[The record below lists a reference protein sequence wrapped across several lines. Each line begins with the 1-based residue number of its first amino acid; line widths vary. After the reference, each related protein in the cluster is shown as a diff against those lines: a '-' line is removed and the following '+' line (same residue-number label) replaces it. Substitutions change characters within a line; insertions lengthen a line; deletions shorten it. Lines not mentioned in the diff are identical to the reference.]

1 MESKAGSIIVLSGGT
16 SSRFGADKSQAMLGH
31 QQLIHHILTGIP
43 KEFEIIIVGAD
54 PLFTPASYRC
64 VQENPVGG
72 GPVAGIAA
80 ALELC
85 ESEIVGVLAT
95 DMPFAGAHMIHL
107 LSAMTS
113 QDDAIMFVDSKGFKQ
128 PLAALYRR
136 ESLENALSKTG
147 NPHGASMR
155 TLISDLKIHEVH
167 MSPEI
172 EKAMIDVDT
181 PHDLVVAMEYLAK
194 L

>member
-54 PLFTPASYRC
+54 PLFTLASYRC

-113 QDDAIMFVDSKGFKQ
+113 HDDAIMFVDSKGFKQ

-136 ESLENALSKTG
+136 EALENALSKIG

-155 TLISDLKIHEVH
+155 TLISHLNIHEIP

>member
-54 PLFTPASYRC
+54 PLFTPAFYRC
-64 VQENPVGG
+64 IQENPVGG

-113 QDDAIMFVDSKGFKQ
+113 YDDAIMFVDSKGFKQ

-136 ESLENALSKTG
+136 EALENALSTIG
-147 NPHGASMR
+147 NSHGASMR
-155 TLISDLKIHEVH
+155 TLISHLKIHEVQ

-172 EKAMIDVDT
+172 EKAMIDIDT
-181 PHDLVVAMEYLAK
+181 PHDLMVAMEYLAK
-194 L
+194 I

>member
-31 QQLIHHILTGIP
+31 QQLIHYILTGIP

-54 PLFTPASYRC
+54 PLFTLASYRC

-113 QDDAIMFVDSKGFKQ
+113 HDDAIIFVDSEGFKQ

-136 ESLENALSKTG
+136 EGLETALSKIG

-155 TLISDLKIHEVH
+155 TLISHLNIHEIP

>member
-54 PLFTPASYRC
+54 PLFTLASYRC

-113 QDDAIMFVDSKGFKQ
+113 HDDAIMFVDSKGFKQ

-136 ESLENALSKTG
+136 ESLENALSKIG
-147 NPHGASMR
+147 NSHGASMR
-155 TLISDLKIHEVH
+155 TLISDLNIHEVH

-181 PHDLVVAMEYLAK
+181 PDDLVVAMEYLAK

>member
-16 SSRFGADKSQAMLGH
+16 SSRFGADKSQAILGH
-31 QQLIHHILTGIP
+31 QQLIHHILAGIP

-64 VQENPVGG
+64 VQESPPSG

-113 QDDAIMFVDSKGFKQ
+113 HDDAIMFVDSKGFKQ

-136 ESLENALSKTG
+136 EALENALSTIG
-147 NPHGASMR
+147 NSHGASMH
-155 TLISDLKIHEVH
+155 TLISHLKIHEVQ

-181 PHDLVVAMEYLAK
+181 PDDLVVALEYLAK

>member
-16 SSRFGADKSQAMLGH
+16 SSRFGADKSQAILGH
-31 QQLIHHILTGIP
+31 QQLIHHILASVP
-43 KEFEIIIVGAD
+43 EEFEIIVVGAD
-54 PLFTPASYRC
+54 PFFSGAPYRC
-64 VQENPVGG
+64 VQESPVGG

-95 DMPFAGAHMIHL
+95 DMPFAGAHMVHL
-107 LSAMTS
+107 LSAITS
-113 QDDAIMFVDSKGFKQ
+113 HDDAIMYVDSKGYRQ

-136 ESLENALSKTG
+136 EALEKVLFTMG

-155 TLISDLKIHEVH
+155 TLISHLNIHEIH
-167 MSPEI
+167 MNPEI

>member
-54 PLFTPASYRC
+54 PLFTPAFYRC
-64 VQENPVGG
+64 IQENPVGG

-113 QDDAIMFVDSKGFKQ
+113 HDDAIMFVDSIGFKQ

-136 ESLENALSKTG
+136 EALKNALSKIG
-147 NPHGASMR
+147 NSHGASMR
-155 TLISDLKIHEVH
+155 TLISGLNIHEVQ

-172 EKAMIDVDT
+172 EKAMIDIDT
-181 PHDLVVAMEYLAK
+181 PDDLVVAMEYLAK

>member
-16 SSRFGADKSQAMLGH
+16 SSRFGADKSQAILGH

-43 KEFEIIIVGAD
+43 KEFEIIIVGTD

-85 ESEIVGVLAT
+85 ESDIVGVLAT

-113 QDDAIMFVDSKGFKQ
+113 QDDAIMFIDSKGFRQ

-136 ESLENALSKTG
+136 EALENALSKIG

-155 TLISDLKIHEVH
+155 TLISGLNIHEVH
-167 MSPEI
+167 MSPDI

-181 PHDLVVAMEYLAK
+181 PDDLVVAMEYLAK

>member
-64 VQENPVGG
+64 VQESPAGG

-107 LSAMTS
+107 LSAITS
-113 QDDAIMFVDSKGFKQ
+113 HDDAIMFVDSKGFKQ

-136 ESLENALSKTG
+136 EALENALSTIG

-155 TLISDLKIHEVH
+155 TLISGLNIHEVQ

-172 EKAMIDVDT
+172 EKAMIDIDT
-181 PHDLVVAMEYLAK
+181 PEDLVVAMEYLAK

>member
-54 PLFTPASYRC
+54 PLFTPASYC
-64 VQENPVGG
+64 CIQENPVGG

-113 QDDAIMFVDSKGFKQ
+113 HDDAIIFVDSEGFKQ

-136 ESLENALSKTG
+136 EGLETALSKIG

-155 TLISDLKIHEVH
+155 TLISHLNIHEIP

>member
-54 PLFTPASYRC
+54 PLFTPAFYRC
-64 VQENPVGG
+64 IQENPVGG

-113 QDDAIMFVDSKGFKQ
+113 HDDAIMFVDSKGFKQ

-136 ESLENALSKTG
+136 ESLENALTKIG

-155 TLISDLKIHEVH
+155 TLISDLNIHEVH

-181 PHDLVVAMEYLAK
+181 PEDLVVAMEYLAK

>member
-16 SSRFGADKSQAMLGH
+16 SSRFGADKSQAILGH

-64 VQENPVGG
+64 VQESPAGG

-113 QDDAIMFVDSKGFKQ
+113 HDDAIMFVDSKGFKQ
-128 PLAALYRR
+128 SLAALYRR
-136 ESLENALSKTG
+136 EALENALTKIG

-155 TLISDLKIHEVH
+155 TLISDLNIHEVH

>member
-54 PLFTPASYRC
+54 PLFTLASYRC
-64 VQENPVGG
+64 VLENPVGG

-113 QDDAIMFVDSKGFKQ
+113 HDDAIIFVDSEGFKQ

-136 ESLENALSKTG
+136 EGLETALSKIG

-155 TLISDLKIHEVH
+155 TLISHLNIHEIP

>member
-1 MESKAGSIIVLSGGT
+1 MESRAGSIIVLSGGT
-16 SSRFGADKSQAMLGH
+16 SSRFGADKSQAILGH
-31 QQLIHHILTGIP
+31 QQLIHHILAGIP

-64 VQENPVGG
+64 VQESPAGG

-113 QDDAIMFVDSKGFKQ
+113 YDDAIMFVDSKGFKQ

-136 ESLENALSKTG
+136 EALENALSTIG

-155 TLISDLKIHEVH
+155 TLISHLKIHEVQ

-172 EKAMIDVDT
+172 EKAMIDIDT
-181 PHDLVVAMEYLAK
+181 PHDLMVAMEYLAK
-194 L
+194 I

>member
-64 VQENPVGG
+64 VQESPAGG

-107 LSAMTS
+107 LSAITS
-113 QDDAIMFVDSKGFKQ
+113 HDDAIMFVDSKGFKQ

-136 ESLENALSKTG
+136 EALENALSTIG

-155 TLISDLKIHEVH
+155 TLISHLKIHEVQ

-172 EKAMIDVDT
+172 EKAMIDIDT
-181 PHDLVVAMEYLAK
+181 PHDLMVAKEYLAK
-194 L
+194 I

>member
-54 PLFTPASYRC
+54 PLFTPASYHC
-64 VQENPVGG
+64 VHESPVGG

-113 QDDAIMFVDSKGFKQ
+113 YDDAIMFVDSKGFKQ

-136 ESLENALSKTG
+136 ESLENALTKIG

-155 TLISDLKIHEVH
+155 TLISDLNIHEVH

-181 PHDLVVAMEYLAK
+181 PEDLVVAMEYLAK

>member
-54 PLFTPASYRC
+54 PLFTPAFYRC
-64 VQENPVGG
+64 IQENPVGG

-95 DMPFAGAHMIHL
+95 DMPFAGAQMIHL

-113 QDDAIMFVDSKGFKQ
+113 HDDAIMFVDSKGFKQ

-136 ESLENALSKTG
+136 EALENALSKIG

-155 TLISDLKIHEVH
+155 TLISGLNIHEVQ

-172 EKAMIDVDT
+172 EKAMIDIDT
-181 PHDLVVAMEYLAK
+181 PEDLVVAMEYLAK

>member
-16 SSRFGADKSQAMLGH
+16 SSRFGADKSQAILGH
-31 QQLIHHILTGIP
+31 QQLIHHILAGVP

-64 VQENPVGG
+64 VQESPAGG

-113 QDDAIMFVDSKGFKQ
+113 YDDAIMFVDSKGFKQ

-136 ESLENALSKTG
+136 EALENALSTIG
-147 NPHGASMR
+147 NSHGASMR
-155 TLISDLKIHEVH
+155 TLISHLKIHEVQ

-172 EKAMIDVDT
+172 EKAMIDIDT
-181 PHDLVVAMEYLAK
+181 PHDLMVAMEYLAK
-194 L
+194 I

>member
-1 MESKAGSIIVLSGGT
+1 MGSKAGSIIVLSGGT
-16 SSRFGADKSQAMLGH
+16 SSRFGADKSQAILGH
-31 QQLIHHILTGIP
+31 QQLIQHILASIP

-54 PLFTPASYRC
+54 PLFADTPYRC
-64 VQENPVGG
+64 VQESPVGG
-72 GPVAGIAA
+72 GPVAGIGA

-107 LSAMTS
+107 ISAMTS
-113 QDDAIMFVDSKGFKQ
+113 IDEAIMYVDSKGYQQ

-136 ESLENALSKTG
+136 DALENALSKIG

-155 TLISDLKIHEVH
+155 TLIAHLNIHEIH

-194 L
+194 I

>member
-136 ESLENALSKTG
+136 ESLENALSKIG

>member
-1 MESKAGSIIVLSGGT
+1 
-16 SSRFGADKSQAMLGH
+16 LGH

-54 PLFTPASYRC
+54 PLFTLASYRC

-113 QDDAIMFVDSKGFKQ
+113 HDDAIIFVDSEGFKQ

-136 ESLENALSKTG
+136 EGLETALSKIG

-155 TLISDLKIHEVH
+155 TLISHLNIHEIP

>member
-1 MESKAGSIIVLSGGT
+1 MESKAGSIIILSGGT
-16 SSRFGADKSQAMLGH
+16 SSRFGTDKSQAMLGH

-43 KEFEIIIVGAD
+43 KEFEIIVVGAD
-54 PLFTPASYRC
+54 PLFPEIAYRC
-64 VQENPVGG
+64 VRENPVGG

-113 QDDAIMFVDSKGFKQ
+113 HDDAIMYLDSQGYKQ

-136 ESLENALSKTG
+136 ESLENALSIIG

-155 TLISDLKIHEVH
+155 TLISHLNIHEIH

-194 L
+194 I

>member
-54 PLFTPASYRC
+54 PLFTLASYRC

-136 ESLENALSKTG
+136 ESLENALSKIG

-155 TLISDLKIHEVH
+155 TLISDLNIHEVH

-181 PHDLVVAMEYLAK
+181 PDDLVVAMEYLAK

>member
-1 MESKAGSIIVLSGGT
+1 MESRAGSIIVLSGGT
-16 SSRFGADKSQAMLGH
+16 SSRFGADKSQAILGH
-31 QQLIHHILTGIP
+31 QQLIHHILAGIP

-54 PLFTPASYRC
+54 PLFTLASYRC
-64 VQENPVGG
+64 VQESPAGG

-80 ALELC
+80 ALQLC

-107 LSAMTS
+107 LSAITS
-113 QDDAIMFVDSKGFKQ
+113 HDDAIMFVDSKGFKQ

-136 ESLENALSKTG
+136 EALENALSTIG

-155 TLISDLKIHEVH
+155 TLISHLKIHEVQ

-172 EKAMIDVDT
+172 EMAMIDIDT
-181 PHDLVVAMEYLAK
+181 PHDLMVAMEYLAK
-194 L
+194 I

>member
-16 SSRFGADKSQAMLGH
+16 SSRFGADKSQAILGN

-64 VQENPVGG
+64 VQESPAGG

-113 QDDAIMFVDSKGFKQ
+113 YDDAIIFVDSKGFKQ

-136 ESLENALSKTG
+136 EALENALSTIG
-147 NPHGASMR
+147 NSHGASMR
-155 TLISDLKIHEVH
+155 TLISHLKIHEVQ

-172 EKAMIDVDT
+172 EKAMIDIDT
-181 PHDLVVAMEYLAK
+181 PHDLMVAMEYLAK
-194 L
+194 I

>member
-64 VQENPVGG
+64 IQENPVGG

-113 QDDAIMFVDSKGFKQ
+113 HDDAIMFVDSKGFKQ

-136 ESLENALSKTG
+136 ESLENALSKIG

-155 TLISDLKIHEVH
+155 TLISDLIIHEVH

-181 PHDLVVAMEYLAK
+181 PDDLVVAMEYLAK

>member
-54 PLFTPASYRC
+54 PVFTPASYRC
-64 VQENPVGG
+64 LQENPVGG

-113 QDDAIMFVDSKGFKQ
+113 QDDAIMFIDSKGFRQ

-136 ESLENALSKTG
+136 EALENALSKIG

-155 TLISDLKIHEVH
+155 TLISGLNIHEVH
-167 MSPEI
+167 MSPDI

-181 PHDLVVAMEYLAK
+181 PDDLVVAMEYLAK

>member
-1 MESKAGSIIVLSGGT
+1 MESRAGSIIVLSGGT
-16 SSRFGADKSQAMLGH
+16 SSRFGADKSQAILGH

-54 PLFTPASYRC
+54 PLFTPASYHC
-64 VQENPVGG
+64 VHESPVGG

-113 QDDAIMFVDSKGFKQ
+113 HDDAIMFVDSKGFKQ

-136 ESLENALSKTG
+136 EALENALSTIG

-155 TLISDLKIHEVH
+155 TLISHLKIHEVQ

-172 EKAMIDVDT
+172 EMAMIDVDT

-194 L
+194 K

>member
-54 PLFTPASYRC
+54 PLFTQASYRC
-64 VQENPVGG
+64 VKESPAGG

-113 QDDAIMFVDSKGFKQ
+113 HDDAIMFVDSKDFKQ

-136 ESLENALSKTG
+136 EALENALSKIG

-155 TLISDLKIHEVH
+155 TLISDLNIHKVH

>member
-16 SSRFGADKSQAMLGH
+16 SSRFGADKSQAILGH

-43 KEFEIIIVGAD
+43 KEFEIIVVGAD

-64 VQENPVGG
+64 VQESPAGG

-113 QDDAIMFVDSKGFKQ
+113 HDDALMYVDSQGYKQ

-136 ESLENALSKTG
+136 EALESALSKIG

-155 TLISDLKIHEVH
+155 TLISHLNIREIQ

-181 PHDLVVAMEYLAK
+181 PHDLVVAIEYLAK
-194 L
+194 I

>member
-1 MESKAGSIIVLSGGT
+1 MESRAGSIIVLSGGT
-16 SSRFGADKSQAMLGH
+16 SSRFGADKSQAILGH
-31 QQLIHHILTGIP
+31 QQLIHHILAGVP

-64 VQENPVGG
+64 VQESPAGG

-107 LSAMTS
+107 LSAITS
-113 QDDAIMFVDSKGFKQ
+113 HDDAIMFVDSKGFKQ

-136 ESLENALSKTG
+136 EALENALSTIG

-155 TLISDLKIHEVH
+155 TLISHLKIHEVQ

-172 EKAMIDVDT
+172 EKAMIDIDT
-181 PHDLVVAMEYLAK
+181 PHDLMVAMEYLAK
-194 L
+194 I

>member
-54 PLFTPASYRC
+54 PLFMLASYRC

-113 QDDAIMFVDSKGFKQ
+113 HDDAIMFVDSKGFKQ

-136 ESLENALSKTG
+136 EALENALSKIG

-155 TLISDLKIHEVH
+155 TLISHLNIHEIP